1 MIKISNLQKK
11 IDKKII
17 SVINQKGGVGK
28 TTTIINL
35 AAGLTTKGKKILVI
49 DLDPQGNATTGLGLS
64 NTENSEQTIY
74 NVLNGNKKI
83 SEVIQSTN
91 FENLNLITSNVDLSG
106 LEVETA
112 GDSRR
117 AFKLKDELTPILNDS
132 KALYDYILI
141 DCPPSLSLLTI
152 MALVASDALLV
163 PLQTEFFALE
173 GLTQLM
179 KTIQRIKNN
188 LNPGLSIRGILL
200 TMYDR
205 RNKLSGEVEKE
216 ARNYFKEKV
225 YQTVVPRNVRLSE
238 APSHGVPVLIYDKLC
253 PGSKSYFSFTD
264 EFLNQDKPVESAA

>member
-1 MIKISNLQKK
+1 M
-11 IDKKII
+11 DKKII

-28 TTTIINL
+28 TTTVINL
-35 AAGLTTKGKKILVI
+35 AAGLSAKGKKILVI

-64 NTENSEQTIY
+64 NTDNSEHTIY
-74 NVLNGNKKI
+74 NVLNGKKKI
-83 SEVIQSTN
+83 SEVIQSTK

-106 LEVETA
+106 LEIETA

-117 AFKLKDELTPILNDS
+117 AFKLKDELTAILNDS
-132 KALYDYILI
+132 GALYDYILI

-152 MALVASDALLV
+152 MALVASDALVV

-188 LNPGLSIRGILL
+188 LNPELSIRGILL

-253 PGSKSYFSFTD
+253 PGSRSYFSFTD
-264 EFLNQDKPVESAA
+264 EFLNQDKLVVTAA